1 MSEVKGSS
9 GSRTNPTP
17 FYVNTALNRGVGRSA
32 LGGPNWEN
40 NCEFCA
46 AAGAVNLAGSLD
58 RFDTAMDGQLI
69 GGATVLQRFTSSE
82 AAGGQMRDT
91 AQMDGKQV
99 ACVEQFVRAHSGRQC
114 VSHGVRAGVQ
124 SYANATAFMLR
135 QPDKTVFAI
144 RASGLLVNG
153 ATAAHWLNAIKI
165 GGEIRYFDF
174 QVNTAHYGRIF
185 SAKIG
190 KDPASCNMPF
200 VGIVTAR
207 AYRSGRALHS
217 SDPALQVGMF
227 ETAAVKMTVLAF
239 PPTKK

>member
-1 MSEVKGSS
+1 MSEVKGS
-9 GSRTNPTP
+9 P
-17 FYVNTALNRGVGRSA
+17 FYVNTAQNRGVGRSA
-32 LGGPNWEN
+32 LSGPKWEN

-58 RFDTAMDGQLI
+58 RIDTAMNGQLI

-82 AAGGQMRDT
+82 AAGGQLSDN

-99 ACVEQFVRAHSGRQC
+99 ERVEQFVRAHSGRQC
-114 VSHGVRAGVQ
+114 VTSGVRTGVR
-124 SYANATAFMLR
+124 SYDNATAFMLR

-153 ATAAHWLNAIKI
+153 DTAAHWLNAIKI

-174 QVNTAHYGRIF
+174 QVNTLHYAQIWG
-185 SAKIG
+185 ANIG

-217 SDPALQVGMF
+217 SDPALQLGMF
-227 ETAAVKMTVLAF
+227 DTAAVKMTVLAF